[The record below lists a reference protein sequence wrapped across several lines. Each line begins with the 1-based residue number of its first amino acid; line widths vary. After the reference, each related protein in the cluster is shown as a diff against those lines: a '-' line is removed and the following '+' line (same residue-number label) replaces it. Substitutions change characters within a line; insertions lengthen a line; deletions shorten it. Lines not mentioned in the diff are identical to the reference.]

1 MSTIYIDP
9 NDGMLSVKDSYA
21 DKERCSTAGCFW
33 DSETKTWKMI
43 FTLSTLDTLLNKI
56 PHAVVDPSMKKHIE
70 DQKKKEDSL
79 IAIKKMS
86 DENKVVDEIPQ
97 IFSIGKKDDEE
108 GISRRSFVGMGVG
121 AAVIAGSLEG
131 CAANRQQIKTH
142 LNGRLFEDLC

>member
-1 MSTIYIDP
+1 
-9 NDGMLSVKDSYA
+9 
-21 DKERCSTAGCFW
+21 
-33 DSETKTWKMI
+33 
-43 FTLSTLDTLLNKI
+43 
-56 PHAVVDPSMKKHIE
+56 
-70 DQKKKEDSL
+70 
-79 IAIKKMS
+79 MS
-86 DENKVVDEIPQ
+86 DENKVFDEIPQ